1 MKVQNNSK
9 RMICL
14 QTGKGRI
21 DLLPTKAIDDD
32 RLDLL
37 KDDKVFK
44 AMIKAKDLEIVKSE
58 GTKTVGSETKKTKKD
73 LLIDEATD
81 LGIDTTDMTIPQ
93 LETSIQDAKDQGD
106 GL

>member
-32 RLDLL
+32 RLDLV

-44 AMIKAKDLEIVKSE
+44 AMVKAGDLEIVKSE
-58 GTKTVGSETKKTKKD
+58 GTKATGSGDKKTKKD
-73 LLIDEATD
+73 LLIDEATE
-81 LGIDTTDMTIPQ
+81 LGIDTTDMTVAQ
-93 LETSIQDAKDQGD
+93 LEVAISEAKED

>member
-1 MKVQNNSK
+1 MKVKNNSK

-21 DLLPTKAIDDD
+21 DLTPTKAVDDD
-32 RLDLL
+32 RLDLV

-44 AMIKAKDLEIVKSE
+44 ALVKSGDLEIVKSE
-58 GTKTVGSETKKTKKD
+58 GTKSSGSGDKKTKKD
-73 LLIDEATD
+73 ILIEEATG
-81 LGIDTTDMTIPQ
+81 LGIDTTDMTVAQ
-93 LETSIQDAKDQGD
+93 LEVAINEAKED